1 MCFMATN
8 KAEVVTQGPLWHA
21 HTQCS
26 CHGAVL
32 FILLQAAVL
41 NICTVL
47 KFMLMLRPCMTYASL
62 VITLGYKAAAVL
74 DDHAENHLD
83 NAANCV

>member
-1 MCFMATN
+1 MRMRSA
-8 KAEVVTQGPLWHA
+8 
-21 HTQCS
+21 
-26 CHGAVL
+26 AVAVLLL

-41 NICTVL
+41 DICTVL
-47 KFMLMLRPCMTYASL
+47 KLMLMLRPCMTYASL